1 MSDLLNPRLTP
12 PTGGGAPEGTR
23 GVQFTQSLCL
33 PTSSQQGAGK
43 FLNYYHATNEGEK
56 RPIVGKSVAQRMFIL
71 FNVQLNLLKGPSQ

>member
-33 PTSSQQGAGK
+33 PTSSQQGAGTII
-43 FLNYYHATNEGEK
+43 LPAIYHATNEGEK
-56 RPIVGKSVAQRMFIL
+56 RPIIGNWKSVALRMFTI
-71 FNVQLNLLKGPSQ
+71 